1 MQPFLKWAGGKRWLI
16 PKIKDSIPPFKTYF
30 EPFLGSGTL
39 FFALEP
45 KSAVLSDTNPELVN
59 CYKVIKNHC
68 EPMIKVLKK
77 LKFKKSDY
85 YAIRDKFQSGNDP
98 IKRAAYFIYLNKT
111 CWNGLYRVN
120 NLGKFNV
127 PIGTHLSRGFK
138 VYDSDHLKSISHL
151 LKRAI
156 IKRCDFEET
165 VKQARSGDLVYFDP
179 PYITTHL
186 KNGFIKY
193 NSVLFHQSDELRLAK
208 LAEKLANR
216 KIQVILSNAAHPLI
230 KQQYNGCF
238 YKTEILRPSLIAAD
252 PEKRTKFLELLVTSF
267 PLIQTIE
274 PDRNLKRQDEFISL
288 NMRYKPSYNPKCR
301 SSG

>member
-30 EPFLGSGTL
+30 EPFLGSATL

-45 KSAVLSDTNPELVN
+45 KSAILSDTNPELIG
-59 CYKVIKNHC
+59 CYRAIKNHC
-68 EPMIKVLKK
+68 EAVIKILKR
-77 LKFKKSDY
+77 LKITKSNY
-85 YAIRDKFQSGNDP
+85 YTIREKFNSGNDP
-98 IKRAAYFIYLNKT
+98 IKKAAYFIYLNKT

-127 PIGTHLSRGFK
+127 PIGTHLQREYRVFD
-138 VYDSDHLKSISHL
+138 VDHLRATSRL

-156 IKRCDFEET
+156 IKRCDFEEAA
-165 VKQARSGDLVYFDP
+165 KDSKSKDLTYFDP

-208 LAEKLANR
+208 VAEKLAKR
-216 KIQVILSNAAHPLI
+216 GVQVILSNAAHPLI

-238 YKTEILRPSLIAAD
+238 YKTEILRPSLIAGD
-252 PEKRTKFLELLVTSF
+252 PTKRTKFLELLVTSF
-267 PLIQTIE
+267 PLTIE
-274 PDRNLKRQDEFISL
+274 TGEYSERQDEAISKDV
-288 NMRYKPSYNPKCR
+288 RYKPFYNPKCR
-301 SSG
+301 F